1 MAIKIIMKNKS
12 EKNGNRNLI
21 YLSTI
26 DLQKFN
32 D

>member
-12 EKNGNRNLI
+12 EKSGNRNLI